1 LIRSP
6 TMSRNFRLELVG
18 KKVLRVERDG
28 EGMGLQFSEDWN
40 LAIWARSRLITPD
53 GDEWPAGDVSILV
66 GTRLHTFAGDDAF
79 ERLTFENGCAIVVDL
94 RAAPGSVAES
104 MALYCPDS
112 TTVIWE

>member
-1 LIRSP
+1 
-6 TMSRNFRLELVG
+6 MSRNFRLELVG

-53 GDEWPAGDVSILV
+53 GDEWSAGDVSILV
-66 GTRLHTFAGDDAF
+66 GTRLHTFAGDAAF
-79 ERLTFENGCAIVVDL
+79 ERLTFENGCEFVVDL

-104 MALYCPDS
+104 MALYGPDS